1 MDYEKRYPFARN
13 QNEFVT
19 LTWESG
25 YRNVQIWFR
34 ERLVATIE
42 NPASIKKGVKI
53 TDEELNVIELT
64 FSQKPMAIDVV
75 IDGFHSP
82 VNFSHPSKV
91 LKLSARTFW
100 YIFGLAVIGTLINAG
115 TSRLMMPANQI
126 QFLFDVVFTV
136 AYLIA
141 AINTGKS
148 KSWGYFL
155 GISVFT
161 FSTITYIAA
170 IILLGGLSFV
180 TFISILLRI
189 SFVIYLMLYIRIA
202 INARKH
208 EKYATAVNVD
218 LLDN

>member
-1 MDYEKRYPFARN
+1 MVYEKRYPFARN

-19 LTWESG
+19 LTWETG

-34 ERLVATIE
+34 ERLVVTIE

-64 FSQKPMAIDVV
+64 FSEKPMAIDVV

-100 YIFGLAVIGTLINAG
+100 YIFGLAVLGTLINAG

-148 KSWGYFL
+148 KTWGYFL
-155 GISVFT
+155 GMSVFT
-161 FSTITYIAA
+161 FSTIIYIAA
-170 IILLGGLSFV
+170 IVLLGGLSFV

-208 EKYATAVNVD
+208 EKYATAINVD

>member
-19 LTWESG
+19 LTWETG

-53 TDEELNVIELT
+53 IDEELNDIELT
-64 FSQKPMAIDVV
+64 FSEKPMAIDVV

-100 YIFGLAVIGTLINAG
+100 YIFGLAVLGTLINAG

-155 GISVFT
+155 GMSVFT
-161 FSTITYIAA
+161 FSTIIYIAA
-170 IILLGGLSFV
+170 IVLLGGLSFV

-189 SFVIYLMLYIRIA
+189 SFVIYLILYIRIA

>member
-19 LTWESG
+19 LTWETG

-53 TDEELNVIELT
+53 TDAELNVIELT
-64 FSQKPMAIDVV
+64 FSEKPMAIDVV

-91 LKLSARTFW
+91 LKLSARTLW

-115 TSRLMMPANQI
+115 TSRLMTPANQI

-148 KSWGYFL
+148 KTWGYFL
-155 GISVFT
+155 GMSVFT
-161 FSTITYIAA
+161 FSTIIYIAA
-170 IILLGGLSFV
+170 IVLLGGLSFV

-189 SFVIYLMLYIRIA
+189 SFVIYLMLYIRKA

-208 EKYATAVNVD
+208 EKYATAINVD

>member
-19 LTWESG
+19 LTWETG

-64 FSQKPMAIDVV
+64 FSEKPMAIDVV

-91 LKLSARTFW
+91 LKLSARTLW

-148 KSWGYFL
+148 KTWGYFL
-155 GISVFT
+155 GMSVFT
-161 FSTITYIAA
+161 FSTIIYIAA
-170 IILLGGLSFV
+170 IVLLGGLSFV

>member
-19 LTWESG
+19 LTWETG

-34 ERLVATIE
+34 DRLVATIE

-64 FSQKPMAIDVV
+64 FSEKPMAIDVV

-91 LKLSARTFW
+91 LKLSARTLW

-148 KSWGYFL
+148 KTWGYFL
-155 GISVFT
+155 GMSVFT
-161 FSTITYIAA
+161 FSTIIYIAA
-170 IILLGGLSFV
+170 IVLLGGLSVV

-208 EKYATAVNVD
+208 EKYATAVNAD